1 MKTVARIVLGIFVGV
16 PAGTAVGSLIA
27 ALVGVMLYD
36 GASIIRAADG
46 ALDAIGGFLV
56 AGLMFGILVTPTASA
71 AGGFGGIIG
80 PFSSNH
86 RELFLVSAG
95 LVGAMIGLLRLLTY
109 LGIQGNLGPDMLE
122 VLLHPMA
129 GVISGLT
136 SAIVARRTVAM
147 VERRGNVS

>member
-27 ALVGVMLYD
+27 ALVGVMLC
-36 GASIIRAADG
+36 GASIIGAADG

-56 AGLMFGILVTPTASA
+56 FGLMFGILVTPTASA

-109 LGIQGNLGPDMLE
+109 LGIQGNLRPDMLE

>member
-27 ALVGVMLYD
+27 ALVGVMLY

-129 GVISGLT
+129 GAISGMT
-136 SAIVARRTVAM
+136 SVVVARRTVAM